1 MHERSNMR
9 IDKINDNQIKCI
21 LTEKD
26 LAERNLNLREMSY
39 NSAEIR
45 NLFAEVIRYAYKNL
59 DFDANNVPLKIDVI
73 PLRTSA
79 VLFITKVE
87 EPEELNP
94 SYSHFSPAVYEK
106 MKNPGK
112 VDSSDLSESFKNL
125 INALF
130 PVEEGML
137 PQEPKKGDDF
147 ASDNNI
153 VFSFDKVA
161 DVIDACKAIN
171 ATYDHLSSL
180 YYDESKKVYYLKMFT
195 DKEPDG
201 NFRQNC
207 INLLEYGNH
216 INSDKFFDSYLN
228 EHAKLLAEKD
238 AVARL
243 G

>member
-1 MHERSNMR
+1 MR

-26 LAERNLNLREMSY
+26 LAERHLNLREMSY

-45 NLFAEVIRYAYKNL
+45 NLFAEVIRYAYKNFG
-59 DFDANNVPLKIDVI
+59 FDANNVPLKIDVI

-112 VDSSDLSESFKNL
+112 EENSDLSESFKNL

-130 PVEEGML
+130 PTEEGIADN
-137 PQEPKKGDDF
+137 ENDNRTDF
-147 ASDNNI
+147 SKDSTI
-153 VFSFDKVA
+153 VFAFDKVG
-161 DVIDACKAIN
+161 DVIDACKAISE
-171 ATYDHLSSL
+171 TYDHFSSL
-180 YYDESKKVYYLKMFT
+180 YFDESKKIYFLKMYT
-195 DKEPDG
+195 DGEPDG

-207 INLLEYGNH
+207 ISLLEYGN
-216 INSDKFFDSYLN
+216 NVPSDKFFDSYLA
-228 EHAKLLAEKD
+228 EHAKVLAEKD
-238 AVARL
+238 AVQRL

>member
-1 MHERSNMR
+1 MR

-45 NLFAEVIRYAYKNL
+45 NLFAEVIRYAYKNFG
-59 DFDANNVPLKIDVI
+59 FDANNVPLKIDVI

-106 MKNPGK
+106 MKNPAK
-112 VDSSDLSESFKNL
+112 EENSDLSDSFRNL

-130 PVEEGML
+130 PAEGSDL
-137 PQEPKKGDDF
+137 
-147 ASDNNI
+147 SDNTEDGTNFATDSTI
-153 VFSFDKVA
+153 VFAFDKVG
-161 DVIDACKAIN
+161 DVIDACRAISS
-171 ATYDHLSSL
+171 TYDHLSSL
-180 YYDESKKVYYLKMFT
+180 YFDESRKVYFLKLYT
-195 DKEPDG
+195 EGEPDG

-207 INLLEYGNH
+207 INLLEYGSNVPA
-216 INSDKFFDSYLN
+216 DKFFESYLA
-228 EHAKLLAEKD
+228 EHARLLAEKD
-238 AVARL
+238 AVHRL

>member
-1 MHERSNMR
+1 MR

-45 NLFAEVIRYAYKNL
+45 NLFAEVIRYAYKNFG
-59 DFDANNVPLKIDVI
+59 FDANNVPLKIDVI

-106 MKNPGK
+106 MKNPAK
-112 VDSSDLSESFKNL
+112 EENSDLSDSFRNL

-130 PVEEGML
+130 PAEGSDL
-137 PQEPKKGDDF
+137 PDNTEDGTNF
-147 ASDNNI
+147 ATDSTI
-153 VFSFDKVA
+153 VFAFDKVG
-161 DVIDACKAIN
+161 DVIDACRAISS
-171 ATYDHLSSL
+171 TYDHLSSL
-180 YYDESKKVYYLKMFT
+180 YFDESRKVYFLKLYT
-195 DKEPDG
+195 EGEPDG

-207 INLLEYGNH
+207 INLLEYGSNVPA
-216 INSDKFFDSYLN
+216 DKFFESYLT
-228 EHAKLLAEKD
+228 EHARLLAEKD
-238 AVARL
+238 AVHRL

>member
-1 MHERSNMR
+1 MKIN
-9 IDKINDNQIKCI
+9 KINDNQIKCI

-26 LAERNLNLREMSY
+26 LEDRHLNLREMSY

-45 NLFAEVIRYAYKNL
+45 NLFAEVIRLAYKNFG
-59 DFDANNVPLKIDVI
+59 FDANNVPLKIDVI

-94 SYSHFSPAVYEK
+94 SYSHFSPAIYEK
-106 MKNPGK
+106 MKNPVK
-112 VDSSDLSESFKNL
+112 EENSDLSESFKNL

-130 PVEEGML
+130 PMEEGML
-137 PQEPKKGDDF
+137 PED
-147 ASDNNI
+147 SDNGTGFDSESTI
-153 VFSFDKVA
+153 VFAFEKVG
-161 DVIDACKAIN
+161 DVIEACKAVK

-180 YYDESKKVYYLKMFT
+180 YFDESKKVYYLKMYT
-195 DKEPDG
+195 DGESDG

-207 INLLEYGNH
+207 ISLLEYGNN
-216 INSDKFFDSYLN
+216 INHDKFFESYLA
-228 EHAKLLAEKD
+228 EHAKLLAERD
-238 AVARL
+238 AIQRL

>member
-1 MHERSNMR
+1 MR

-45 NLFAEVIRYAYKNL
+45 HLFAEVIRYAYKNL

-112 VDSSDLSESFKNL
+112 EDNSDLSESFKNL

-130 PVEEGML
+130 PAEEGML
-137 PQEPKKGDDF
+137 PQAPNKNSEDF

-180 YYDESKKVYYLKMFT
+180 YYDESKKIYYLKMFT

>member
-1 MHERSNMR
+1 MR

-45 NLFAEVIRYAYKNL
+45 NLFAEVIRYAYKNFG
-59 DFDANNVPLKIDVI
+59 FDANNVPLKIDVI

-106 MKNPGK
+106 MKNPTK
-112 VDSSDLSESFKNL
+112 EENSDLSDSFRNL
-125 INALF
+125 INSLF
-130 PVEEGML
+130 PAEGSDL
-137 PQEPKKGDDF
+137 PDNTEDGMNF
-147 ASDNNI
+147 ATDSTI
-153 VFSFDKVA
+153 VFAFDKVG
-161 DVIDACKAIN
+161 DVIDACRAISS
-171 ATYDHLSSL
+171 TYDHLSSL
-180 YYDESKKVYYLKMFT
+180 YFDESRKVYFLKLYT
-195 DKEPDG
+195 EGEPDG

-207 INLLEYGNH
+207 INLLEYGSNVPA
-216 INSDKFFDSYLN
+216 DKFFESYLA
-228 EHAKLLAEKD
+228 EHARLLAEKD
-238 AVARL
+238 AVHRL

>member
-1 MHERSNMR
+1 MR

-45 NLFAEVIRYAYKNL
+45 NLFAEVIRYAYKNFG
-59 DFDANNVPLKIDVI
+59 FDANNVPLKIDVI

-106 MKNPGK
+106 MKNPAK
-112 VDSSDLSESFKNL
+112 EENSDLSDSFRNL

-130 PVEEGML
+130 PTEGNDL
-137 PQEPKKGDDF
+137 PDNDEDGTNF
-147 ASDNNI
+147 ATDSTI
-153 VFSFDKVA
+153 VFAFDKVG
-161 DVIDACKAIN
+161 DVIDACRAISS
-171 ATYDHLSSL
+171 TYDHLSSL
-180 YYDESKKVYYLKMFT
+180 YFDESRKVYFLKLYT
-195 DKEPDG
+195 EGEPDG

-207 INLLEYGNH
+207 INLLEYGSNVPA
-216 INSDKFFDSYLN
+216 DKFFESYLA
-228 EHAKLLAEKD
+228 EHARLLAEKD
-238 AVARL
+238 AVHRL

>member
-1 MHERSNMR
+1 MR

-45 NLFAEVIRYAYKNL
+45 NLFAEVIRYAYKNFG
-59 DFDANNVPLKIDVI
+59 FDANNVPLKIDVI
-73 PLRTSA
+73 PLRSSA

-112 VDSSDLSESFKNL
+112 EDNSDLSESFKNL

-130 PVEEGML
+130 PKEEGIIPAE
-137 PQEPKKGDDF
+137 PQKENDF
-147 ASDNNI
+147 STNSTV
-153 VFSFDKVA
+153 VFSFEKVG
-161 DVIDACKAIN
+161 DVIDACKAVS

-180 YYDESKKVYYLKMFT
+180 YFDESKKVYYLKMFT
-195 DKEPDG
+195 EGEIDG

-207 INLLEYGNH
+207 INLLEYGNN
-216 INSDKFFDSYLN
+216 INNDRFFDSYLA
-228 EHAKLLAEKD
+228 EHAKLLAKND
-238 AVARL
+238 AVQRL